1 VNPEP
6 SNAQKLSFQPIR
18 VGTLAL
24 SHRLVVPP
32 HSGGSGRLLE
42 TDEAFERHCAYW
54 VERVKGG
61 VEWVGGGPT
70 FVRNPLIPGFEPTG
84 VGSNGPGYFR
94 HPQFVERMGELQ
106 RRIRAAGGHGT
117 VQFVLQGGMPVAPSP
132 TLSGYSDHRV
142 PHALDHDEIDWLIRE
157 YGESASLASE
167 AGAAALELHAN
178 HDDLLQWFLSPL
190 TNHRTDGYG
199 GTFENRRR
207 FLREV
212 VESMRSHVDRPI
224 TIGLRLCLDE
234 MIEGGYT
241 LKDCQQLLSA
251 FTSDGTVDYFSL
263 DVGGNWGRVSYIPPG
278 IYGDAEWA
286 SLCGE
291 AKSATSL
298 PVVYVGRVFT
308 PDVAESVL
316 RDGHADLVGMARATI
331 ADPSFVNKAR
341 AGFDPLIRPCIGAN
355 DCIDRRTVEVIE
367 FGCSANPHAGREH
380 VGQLPA
386 TTAPKRILV
395 IGGGPAGLEAAALLA
410 ERGHAVEL
418 WEQNTSLGGQLAIAA
433 GLRMNDRYRSLITW
447 QQQRLHQLNV
457 SVRLGTAA
465 TSEQVLA
472 GQFDVVV
479 VATGATPRTL
489 NIPGADLPCVHTIA
503 DVANGSAVLGK
514 HVLVASEDDRAAPL
528 AVADHLCGLGH
539 RVTLTY
545 RTNAPSPLVGKY
557 SVGAILGRLD
567 AEGATL
573 VPMAR
578 VVCIDATQ
586 PAAPAQVTL
595 AHSYSDRRWTV
606 DGVDSVVL
614 ATGATGND
622 SLFRALKGVHPD
634 VHIVGDAYAPRRVVF
649 ATRQAWHLAAMIT

>member
-1 VNPEP
+1 MNEP
-6 SNAQKLSFQPIR
+6 ATDLHLDTRLSFQPTR

-42 TDEAFERHCAYW
+42 TDDAFERHCAYW
-54 VERVKGG
+54 VERVRGG

-84 VGSNGPGYFR
+84 IGSNGPGYFR
-94 HPQFVERMGELQ
+94 HPLFVQRMGEMQ
-106 RRIRAAGGHGT
+106 RRIRAAGGFGT
-117 VQFVLQGGMPVAPSP
+117 VQFVLQGGMPVAPSS
-132 TLSGYSDHRV
+132 TLSGYSDHRI
-142 PHALDHDEIDWLIRE
+142 PHVLDPDEISWLITE
-157 YGESASLASE
+157 YGESASLAAE

-199 GTFENRRR
+199 GSFDNRRR

-212 VESMRSHVDRPI
+212 VEAMRTHVDRPI

-241 LKDCQQLLSA
+241 IADCQQLLSA

-263 DVGGNWGRVSYIPPG
+263 DVGGNWGRVSYIPPAV
-278 IYGDAEWA
+278 YGDAEWA

-308 PDVAESVL
+308 PDIAESVL
-316 RDGHADLVGMARATI
+316 RAGNADLVGMARATI

-341 AGFDPLIRPCIGAN
+341 AGFDALIRPCIGAN
-355 DCIDRRTVEVIE
+355 DCIDRRTVEIIE

-380 VGQLPA
+380 LGSLPR
-386 TTAPKRILV
+386 TEAPKRILV
-395 IGGGPAGLEAAALLA
+395 VGGGPAGLESAALLA
-410 ERGHAVEL
+410 ERGHSVSL
-418 WEQNTSLGGQLAIAA
+418 WEQGTRLGGQLAIAA
-433 GLRMNDRYRSLITW
+433 GLRMNDRYRSLINW
-447 QQQRLHQLNV
+447 QQDRLRALNV
-457 SVRLGTAA
+457 DVRLSTVA
-465 TSEQVLA
+465 TVDLVLA
-472 GQFDVVV
+472 GQFDIVIA
-479 VATGATPRTL
+479 ATGATPRMPHIDGIHL
-489 NIPGADLPCVHTIA
+489 DCVHTIA
-503 DVANGSAVLGK
+503 DVADGSAVLGS

-578 VVCIDATQ
+578 VVRVEPGA
-586 PAAPAQVTL
+586 VTL

-606 DGVDSVVL
+606 TDVDSVVL

-622 SLFRALKGVHPD
+622 ALYQTLKAVHPA

-649 ATRQAWHLAAMIT
+649 ATRQAWHLAASIT